1 MLVFYAALGYMYLGH
16 ITAVYMGKV
25 KYFIIGYNIISF
37 GLMKI
42 YHAYLNLT
50 NKYVN
55 KTEVNL
61 QMYMN
66 ERLLLNIGLY
76 HYVNGGIY
84 IY

>member
-1 MLVFYAALGYMYLGH
+1 MYLGH
-16 ITAVYMGKV
+16 ITAVYMAKV
-25 KYFIIGYNIISF
+25 KYFIIGYTIISF

-42 YHAYLNLT
+42 YHAYVNLT

-61 QMYMN
+61 QMYIYIC
-66 ERLLLNIGLY
+66 ERLLLNVGLY